1 MFSPTSR
8 YANIPTASLTDP
20 SGRQIVYVRRR
31 FLPRPES
38 LPLLAEVTVTQGDR
52 LDLITA
58 YDPNLNPIRAKVS
71 LGLRVLNYN
80 DFPIDHPGFAMF
92 MVHQVVKEVM
102 SVIGSVGN
110 VANYG
115 VNLF

>member
-58 YDPNLNPIRAKVS
+58 RTIGDPEQFWRVCDASNAMNPVDLTDPIGRTIRV
-71 LGLRVLNYN
+71 
-80 DFPIDHPGFAMF
+80 PIP
-92 MVHQVVKEVM
+92 QPQ
-102 SVIGSVGN
+102 
-110 VANYG
+110 
-115 VNLF
+115 